1 MTDGF
6 EPHTVPSVSWHPH
19 LRRAKVVGLSALVF
33 SALYLLSDV
42 VEAAQGG
49 FSDAQLW
56 MTLAAEAAIPGFV
69 VGLYLVQRPQIRWF
83 GRVGALA
90 YAYAFVFFTGTV
102 VYALLNGIGDYNVL
116 SADLAPWITIHGAI
130 MVLAGS
136 CFAYAVMTAG
146 VLPRWTGMTLVAGVV
161 MVAAAQGLSEP
172 LQLLAAAT
180 RDVGFAGMGAA
191 LLGFG
196 AKSGTHTGAAG
207 PVSQGLAS

>member
-1 MTDGF
+1 
-6 EPHTVPSVSWHPH
+6 
-19 LRRAKVVGLSALVF
+19 
-33 SALYLLSDV
+33 
-42 VEAAQGG
+42 
-49 FSDAQLW
+49 

-83 GRVGALA
+83 GGIGALA
-90 YAYAFVFFTGTV
+90 YAYAFVFFIGTV
-102 VYALLNGIGDYNVL
+102 VYALVNGIGDYNAL
-116 SADLAPWITIHGAI
+116 SADLAPWMTIHGAI

-161 MVAAAQGLSEP
+161 MVAASQGLSEP

-196 AKSGTHTGAAG
+196 AKSGRHHGAAS
-207 PVSQGLAS
+207 PISDGLAS

>member
-1 MTDGF
+1 MADGF
-6 EPHTVPSVSWHPH
+6 KPHTVPSVSWHDNLPT
-19 LRRAKVVGLSALVF
+19 AKVVGLSALIF

-42 VEAAQGG
+42 VEAVHGG
-49 FSDAQLW
+49 FSDTQLW
-56 MTLAAEAAIPGFV
+56 MTFVAEAAIPGFV

-116 SADLAPWITIHGAI
+116 SADLAPWMTIHGAV

-146 VLPRWTGMTLVAGVV
+146 VLPRWTGVALAAGVI
-161 MVAAAQGLSEP
+161 MVAASQGLSEP

-180 RDVGFAGMGAA
+180 RDAAFAGMGAA

-196 AKSGTHTGAAG
+196 AKSGRHTDAAS
-207 PVSQGLAS
+207 PISHGLAS

>member
-1 MTDGF
+1 MRWF
-6 EPHTVPSVSWHPH
+6 HN
-19 LRRAKVVGLSALVF
+19 LARAKVVGLSAVVF
-33 SALYLLSDV
+33 SVLYLLSDV
-42 VEAAQGG
+42 VEAVQGG

-56 MTLAAEAAIPGFV
+56 MTLAAEAAIPVFV
-69 VGLYLVQRPQIRWF
+69 IGLYLVQRPQMRWL
-83 GRVGALA
+83 GRAGALA

-102 VYALLNGIGDYNVL
+102 VYALVDGISDYKTL
-116 SADLAPWITIHGAI
+116 SNDLAPWMIIHGAL

-136 CFAYAVMTAG
+136 CFAYAVIRAR

-196 AKSGTHTGAAG
+196 AKSGRHTGAAG
-207 PVSQGLAS
+207 PVSHGLAS

>member
-1 MTDGF
+1 MVDGF
-6 EPHTVPSVSWHPH
+6 EPHTVPSVSWHHNLPG
-19 LRRAKVVGLSALVF
+19 AKVVGLSALLF

-42 VEAAQGG
+42 VEAVQGG

-56 MTLAAEAAIPGFV
+56 MTLAAEAAVPAFV

-102 VYALLNGIGDYNVL
+102 VYALVNGIGDYNGL
-116 SADLAPWITIHGAI
+116 SADLAPWMTIHGAI

-146 VLPRWTGMTLVAGVV
+146 VLPRWTGMTLAAGVV
-161 MVAAAQGLSEP
+161 MVAASQGLSEP

-180 RDVGFAGMGAA
+180 RDVGFGGMGAA

-196 AKSGTHTGAAG
+196 ATSGRHTGAASPISHG
-207 PVSQGLAS
+207 FAS